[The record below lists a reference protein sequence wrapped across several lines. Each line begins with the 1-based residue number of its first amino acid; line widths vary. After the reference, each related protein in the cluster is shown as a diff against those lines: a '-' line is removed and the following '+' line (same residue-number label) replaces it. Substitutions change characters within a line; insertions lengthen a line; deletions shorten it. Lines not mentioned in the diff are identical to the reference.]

1 MDYKVIIS
9 ELAEAQLDHIV
20 FYILSELSNE
30 QAAISVLNYE
40 EETKLRLT
48 HVAGSLKL
56 SDHPRLHEFRMFYD
70 RSASPA
76 RTLHFPRLYLTRKQ
90 ITRQIQSSTM
100 AIHTPIA
107 PYPRLAPMR

>member
-1 MDYKVIIS
+1 MLRAYIIV
-9 ELAEAQLDHIV
+9 HRI
-20 FYILSELSNE
+20 I
-30 QAAISVLNYE
+30 
-40 EETKLRLT
+40 
-48 HVAGSLKL
+48 
-56 SDHPRLHEFRMFYD
+56 RMFYD

-100 AIHTPIA
+100 AIHTPID

>member
-30 QAAISVLNYE
+30 QAAISVLNDAE
-40 EETKLRLT
+40 EIKLRLT

-56 SDHPRLHEFRMFYD
+56 SDHPRLRELGYRII
-70 RSASPA
+70 
-76 RTLHFPRLYLTRKQ
+76 HFKRHQYIMAYK
-90 ITRQIQSSTM
+90 IQGKEVHVEGIYHCSQD
-100 AIHTPIA
+100 
-107 PYPRLAPMR
+107 YQNVLR